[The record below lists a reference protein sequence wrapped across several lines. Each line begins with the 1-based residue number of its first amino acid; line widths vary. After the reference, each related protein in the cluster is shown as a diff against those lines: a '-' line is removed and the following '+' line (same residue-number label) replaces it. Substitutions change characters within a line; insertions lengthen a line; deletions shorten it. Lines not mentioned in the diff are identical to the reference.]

1 MSFFRKRQPSQST
14 NNVLVANSPSQAL
27 AQTRDGPQQGQPQR
41 PPQQMAQD
49 PRQRQ
54 REEDSPVQQQQQYS
68 QPNPGPQR
76 GQQGPPKQ
84 QLQQGSGPSPQ
95 QMQQA
100 PQQQQQQQGTPQPQR
115 QPSFP
120 WQTVRIVPGPPVV
133 FPRPGVAQP
142 TTVSPLPFPRYGHS
156 LPATANAAGELYLF
170 GGLVREA
177 VRDDLYCIN
186 SKDLSCKLVH
196 TIGEVP
202 SPRVGHASA
211 LVSSVLIVWGG
222 DTNSKSG
229 PGEPQDDSLYLLNLV
244 TSEWTKVTT
253 PDPTPVGRYGHA
265 VTMVGT
271 KFFVFGGQADLE
283 FLNDLWSFDLSS
295 LRASAPTW
303 DLVWPAQGNDP
314 PPRRTG
320 HVCVT
325 HQEKIY
331 VFGGTDG
338 KFHYNDTWVFD
349 VATRVWSELTCIGF
363 IPAAREGHA
372 AALVDDVIYIFGG
385 RGVDGKDLN
394 DLAAFKITNSRW
406 FTFTR
411 MGEPPSGRSGHAMAS
426 VNGRVFVLGGES
438 SYEAVRDEDPAVVH
452 VLETRHIRYPDPSQT
467 PNAPPAGKAPGR
479 RPSAQALVER
489 AISPG
494 STGLSDTEDIRRQMA
509 ASPPNAGRAVNGQV
523 AHQQMQSFSVPAGTK
538 KPPPTRP
545 RRGDETYGLSDS
557 EGPASTPDRARSPE
571 MGRSGARSPSQLGPG
586 GRAVSP
592 TQGMNGA
599 PSAAQRARNGINA
612 ANARSPSPVVERAI
626 APQDAF
632 RIAKGGTNSPVAGR
646 PGSTGNATADLVRDL
661 RAKEGEVDALKRREA
676 WLRAALARAKKEGFV
691 LVDAEP
697 EEGQEPVDDYASEEM
712 KRVGDAVLKLKQ
724 ERAKIQALVLENARA
739 ASERMAEADRV
750 RSGALQEAAYYR
762 AKLAAYESGAGGDVA
777 KIERD
782 RAAELEH
789 QLAAAASER
798 AAQERRANEAQEQ
811 LALQTRLREQ
821 AEARA
826 SDALRRADSLE
837 EAHDRIRRE
846 HDELRER
853 HDVHATTVRDQ
864 SERLVEQSSITQQL
878 TAEHGAA
885 QALIEEL
892 RVSRDEHVSALEQAQ
907 KALTAAAQRS
917 DEMEAH
923 WARAR
928 DEVARL
934 QAEVHELRGELEQR
948 ITDAESAAAR
958 LEEVENNWAKEREEA
973 DSLRALTNNSL
984 TKLLDSHRDLRADED
999 RASRGHSERLTAMEM
1014 ESTSLRK
1021 MLKEAGQR
1029 VTEAQSALQQQQQRA
1044 ATLESEQSSL
1054 RAQLVSVRAQLSA
1067 ALADAG
1073 HARSELSHKESE
1085 VLEKSRQAAD
1095 AELRLTL
1102 FRTYL
1107 TDSGIIVDEEEL
1119 ASKGA
1124 DHPARMQELEAK
1136 LEERT
1141 RAYEQAMRDLEHM
1154 KRSRDELESEAGNLS
1169 SQLDRLRSSS
1179 SPRGSQE
1186 SGSDARAVAA
1196 ERKLA
1201 EVEQAHRERLTQM
1214 EGDYQTAVN
1223 YAKGTEKMLRRLKDE
1238 LHKQRG
1244 VNAELQNELKAYRS
1258 SSPTEGSMRSR
1269 SVNGRGTPLS
1279 AEDTVTLSD
1288 AQRQNQRLI
1297 SENQDL
1303 SRRLENLQRE
1313 LEKLRDDLAATR
1325 RDADARLSQMEELE
1339 DEIRRLETA
1348 LEKARSAGDAATLD
1362 RLTKQNEALQRENEE
1377 LTHRVGLLLEVDHA
1391 TYGRARPISGVSFRR
1406 VSGSS
1411 DEHDLDDW
1419 RPQDRHLSD
1428 YDDDL
1433 DHQFAEHA
1441 TNTRS

>member
-1 MSFFRKRQPSQST
+1 M
-14 NNVLVANSPSQAL
+14 
-27 AQTRDGPQQGQPQR
+27 G
-41 PPQQMAQD
+41 QD
-49 PRQRQ
+49 PRQQ
-54 REEDSPVQQQQQYS
+54 RRGDEERYASPRTPLTARSDPPRPSPVQQQQYS
-68 QPNPGPQR
+68 QSN
-76 GQQGPPKQ
+76 QGSTRSQSGAPKQ
-84 QLQQGSGPSPQ
+84 QV
-95 QMQQA
+95 
-100 PQQQQQQQGTPQPQR
+100 QQQQQQPAGQQQAQQPQQQR
-115 QPSFP
+115 QPTFP
-120 WQTVRIVPGPPVV
+120 WQTVRLVAGPPVV

-156 LPATANAAGELYLF
+156 LPATSNAAGELYLF

-186 SKDLSCKLVH
+186 TKDLTVKLVS

-222 DTNSKSG
+222 DTNSKAG

-271 KFFVFGGQADLE
+271 KFYVFGGQADLE
-283 FLNDLWSFDLSS
+283 FLNDLWAFDLSS

-303 DLVWPAQGNDP
+303 DLVWPAQGNEP

-349 VATRVWSELTCIGF
+349 VTTRMWSELTCIGF

-394 DLAAFKITNSRW
+394 DLAAFKISNSRW

-411 MGEPPSGRSGHAMAS
+411 MGDPPSGRSGHAMAS

-438 SYEAVRDEDPAVVH
+438 SFDSTRDENPAIVH
-452 VLETRHIRYPDPSQT
+452 VLETRHIRYPDASQ
-467 PNAPPAGKAPGR
+467 PPQAGVPPPGKQPGR
-479 RPSAQALVER
+479 RPSAQALIERER
-489 AISPG
+489 AMSPG

-509 ASPPNAGRAVNGQV
+509 ASPPNAGGRVANGQP
-523 AHQQMQSFSVPAGTK
+523 AMQSFAVPAKTK
-538 KPPPTRP
+538 GAPVRP
-545 RRGDETYGLSDS
+545 RRDGDEAYGMSDT
-557 EGPASTPDRARSPE
+557 EGSPAPAAERARSPDA
-571 MGRSGARSPSQLGPG
+571 GRGGARSPSQLGPA
-586 GRAVSP
+586 RAVSP

-599 PSAAQRARNGINA
+599 PNAAQRVRNGISN

-626 APQDAF
+626 PPADAF
-632 RIAKGGTNSPVAGR
+632 RYAKTGGATSPVAGR
-646 PGSTGNATADLVRDL
+646 PGSTGNVAADLVRDL
-661 RAKEGEVDALKRREA
+661 RTKEGELDGMRRREA
-676 WLRAALARAKKEGFV
+676 WLRAALSRAKKEGFV
-691 LVDAEP
+691 LMDVDP
-697 EEGQEPVDDYASEEM
+697 EEGQEVVEDYANEDM
-712 KRVGDAVLKLKQ
+712 KRVSEAVLKLKQ
-724 ERAKIQALVLENARA
+724 ERAKIQALVVENARA
-739 ASERMAEADRV
+739 ASERVADADRV
-750 RSGALQEAAYYR
+750 RAAALQEAAFAR
-762 AKLAAYESGAGGDVA
+762 AKLAAYEAGQGAEVA
-777 KIERD
+777 KLERE
-782 RAAELEH
+782 RAAELER
-789 QLAAAASER
+789 QLAAAAGER
-798 AAQERRANEAQEQ
+798 STQERRANEAQDQ
-811 LALQTRLREQ
+811 LGLQTRLREQ
-821 AEARA
+821 AESRA
-826 SDALRRADSLE
+826 AEALRRADSLE
-837 EAHDRIRRE
+837 EAYERIRRE
-846 HDELRER
+846 HSDLRER
-853 HDVHATTVRDQ
+853 HDAHAITVREQ
-864 SERLVEQSSITQQL
+864 SERLVEHASLVSQL
-878 TAEHGAA
+878 TADHSTAES
-885 QALIEEL
+885 QLEEL
-892 RVSRDEHVSALEQAQ
+892 RISRDEHVAALEQAQ
-907 KALTAAAQRS
+907 KALSAAAQRS

-948 ITDAESAAAR
+948 ISDAENAAAR

-973 DSLRALTNNSL
+973 DHLRAFTNDSL

-999 RASRGHSERLTAMEM
+999 RTSRGHTEKLSAMEM

-1029 VTEAQSALQQQQQRA
+1029 VTEAQTALQEQQRRA
-1044 ATLESEQSSL
+1044 GTLETEQSSL

-1073 HARSELSHKESE
+1073 RTRSELSLKESE
-1085 VLEKSRQAAD
+1085 VQDKVRQAAD
-1095 AELRLTL
+1095 AEMRLTL
-1102 FRTYL
+1102 FRSYL
-1107 TDSGIIVDEEEL
+1107 SDSGIIVDEEEI
-1119 ASKGA
+1119 ASKGG
-1124 DHPARMQELEAK
+1124 DHPVRVQELESK

-1141 RAYEQAMRDLEHM
+1141 RAYEQAVRDLERV
-1154 KRSRDELESEAGNLS
+1154 KRARDEMENEAGALS
-1169 SQLDRLRSSS
+1169 SQLDRLRSSQ
-1179 SPRGSQE
+1179 SPGSNE
-1186 SGSDARAVAA
+1186 SGSEGRVVAA

-1201 EVEQAHRERLTQM
+1201 EAEQAHRERLTQM

-1244 VNAELQNELKAYRS
+1244 VNTDLQNELKMYRAA
-1258 SSPTEGSMRSR
+1258 SPTDGSMRSGSR

-1279 AEDTVTLSD
+1279 TEDSVTLSD

-1297 SENQDL
+1297 SENADL
-1303 SRRLENLQRE
+1303 SRRLETLQRD
-1313 LEKLRDDLAATR
+1313 LEQLRDQLAATQ
-1325 RDADARLSQMEELE
+1325 RDADARLSHMEELE
-1339 DEIRRLETA
+1339 DEIRKLERD
-1348 LEKARSAGDAATLD
+1348 LEQARNAGDAAVVE
-1362 RLTKQNEALQRENEE
+1362 RLHKQNEALQRENEE

-1419 RPQDRHLSD
+1419 RPTDRPLSD
-1428 YDDDL
+1428 FDDDL
-1433 DHQFAEHA
+1433 DHPPFVEP
-1441 TNTRS
+1441 TRSRS